1 MGSQTTIRKIGR
13 AWRQMTSVAA
23 ITQPGY
29 HFTLKATSLQELEM
43 LTRESG
49 YLCLGGY
56 FDDCNPLVPSSP
68 PSFPALFSN
77 KVVVRSYFVVIIVF
91 YSTTR

>member
-1 MGSQTTIRKIGR
+1 
-13 AWRQMTSVAA
+13 MTSVAA

-29 HFTLKATSLQELEM
+29 HFTLKAASLQELEM

-49 YLCLGGY
+49 YVCLGGY